1 MKETV
6 DLKFVDEVIT
16 RWYSDPAYL
25 IPMMQDIQTK
35 FTYLPRPALVELKDK
50 LNLPLV
56 RVSEVATFYRAM
68 SLKPKGKH
76 QVHVCLGT
84 ACHLKGGPR
93 IVDAFKR
100 ELDVEVDETTKD
112 GEFTLETVNC
122 VGACALAP
130 VVIVDGNVTGR
141 LDASKVKLMI
151 SRVQR
156 ASGIAPAAPAK
167 PEKAPAA
174 AKAAPEKSKG
184 GASPAPTKPAR
195 TGRGKAGGAKKVAAA
210 ARRGKASLAHAP
222 KSKAAKQKG
231 SKKK

>member
-1 MKETV
+1 MKENV

-93 IVDAFKR
+93 IADAFKR
-100 ELDVEVDETTKD
+100 ELGVEIDETTKD
-112 GEFTLETVNC
+112 GQFTLQTVNC

-151 SRVQR
+151 SRVQK

-167 PEKAPAA
+167 PEQAPAPVKA
-174 AKAAPEKSKG
+174 EPAKAAKPAGKPKAKKTKKAGKVVKKSK
-184 GASPAPTKPAR
+184 
-195 TGRGKAGGAKKVAAA
+195 KV
-210 ARRGKASLAHAP
+210 S
-222 KSKAAKQKG
+222 

>member
-1 MKETV
+1 MKENV

-76 QVHVCLGT
+76 QIHVCLGT

-93 IVDAFKR
+93 IADAFKR

-112 GEFTLETVNC
+112 GEFTLQTVNC

-167 PEKAPAA
+167 PAEAPAP
-174 AKAAPEKSKG
+174 AKAVPAKSAKPAHKPKAKKTKKAGKVVKKSK
-184 GASPAPTKPAR
+184 
-195 TGRGKAGGAKKVAAA
+195 KV
-210 ARRGKASLAHAP
+210 S
-222 KSKAAKQKG
+222 

>member
-1 MKETV
+1 MKENV
-6 DLKFVDEVIT
+6 DLKFVDEVIK

-35 FTYLPRPALVELKDK
+35 FTYLPRPALVELKEK

-76 QVHVCLGT
+76 QIHVCLGT

-93 IVDAFKR
+93 IADAFKR
-100 ELDVEVDETTKD
+100 ELGVEVDETTKD
-112 GEFTLETVNC
+112 GEFTLQTVNC

-141 LDASKVKLMI
+141 LDASKVKMMI
-151 SRVQR
+151 SKVQK
-156 ASGIAPAAPAK
+156 ASGIAPSAPEK
-167 PEKAPAA
+167 PEKAPAPV
-174 AKAAPEKSKG
+174 KAEPEKG
-184 GASPAPTKPAR
+184 GASPAPTKPSR
-195 TGRGKAGGAKKVAAA
+195 TSRGKAGGAKKVAVT
-210 ARRGKASLAHAP
+210 ARRGRQPYTCPCQTSP
-222 KSKAAKQKG
+222 
-231 SKKK
+231 